1 MVPSNVANFEMS
13 SSLGCTL
20 ANSTVPEFSESCP
33 APAGDNLLE
42 GIKRIE
48 CVSRDTGLRV
58 GGCVGWF
65 RAWRNRRMRR
75 NSQYGLTLRFERTAC
90 RRRQFVMR
98 FHVLIKGI

>member
-1 MVPSNVANFEMS
+1 MVPSNVANFEVS

-20 ANSTVPEFSESCP
+20 ANSTVAEL
-33 APAGDNLLE
+33 AW
-42 GIKRIE
+42 IE

-75 NSQYGLTLRFERTAC
+75 NSQYRLTLRFERTGC

-98 FHVLIKGI
+98 FHVLIKPVSIDDHLIAEDLVVSA